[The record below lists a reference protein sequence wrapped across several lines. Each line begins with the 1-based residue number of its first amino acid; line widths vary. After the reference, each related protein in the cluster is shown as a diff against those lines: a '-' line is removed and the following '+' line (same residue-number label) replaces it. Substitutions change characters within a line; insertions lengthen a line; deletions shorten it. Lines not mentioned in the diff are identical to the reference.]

1 MATFPGNNKLN
12 DQFRGAVH
20 REAVSEQITERVL
33 SLIRE
38 KQLKPGDRLPPER
51 ELSALMG
58 VSRATLR
65 ESLRSLEM
73 MNIVELRHGSG
84 TYVTSLEPEL
94 LVERFD
100 LVFSLNDN
108 SFLNLIEARQVI
120 EPGATALT
128 AQRATNE
135 DLAMLDE
142 LLTRSWRCLHTSP
155 GDFPVL
161 DIEFHTRIAELS
173 GNALLSRIMQAVAGL
188 GIASSKRTTRRD
200 GGGVS
205 VKGVERAVTAHQSIT
220 EAIKT
225 RDPELAR
232 QRMFD
237 HLRAVEQTLRGEWDG
252 DR

>member
-1 MATFPGNNKLN
+1 MAIQHNNLN
-12 DQFRGAVH
+12 EQFRGAVH

-51 ELSALMG
+51 ELSATMG

-84 TYVTSLEPEL
+84 TYVTSLEPGL

-120 EPGATALT
+120 EPGATAL
-128 AQRATNE
+128 AARRATDE
-135 DLAMLDE
+135 EIAALDDVLA
-142 LLTRSWRCLHTSP
+142 RSWDCLDNNP
-155 GDFPVL
+155 ADFPTL
-161 DIEFHTRIAELS
+161 DIEFHTGIAEYS
-173 GNALLSRIMQAVAGL
+173 HNALLTRIMQSVAQL
-188 GIASSKRTTRRD
+188 GIASSRRTATRE
-200 GGGVS
+200 GGKVS
-205 VKGVERAVTAHQSIT
+205 VAGVERAINAHQSIVD
-220 EAIKT
+220 AIRS
-225 RDPELAR
+225 RDAELAR
-232 QRMFD
+232 LRMYE
-237 HLRAVEQTLRGEWDG
+237 HLIAVEQTLRGEWDE
-252 DR
+252 R